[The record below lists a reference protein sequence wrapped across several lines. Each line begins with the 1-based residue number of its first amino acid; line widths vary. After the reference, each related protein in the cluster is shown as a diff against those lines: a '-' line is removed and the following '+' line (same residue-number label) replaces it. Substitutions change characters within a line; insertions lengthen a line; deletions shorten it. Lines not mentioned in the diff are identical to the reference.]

1 MLYWVMLQL
10 GSRVVSVQMHTR
22 DAFEAI
28 EDRSLDLERNEK
40 QN

>member
-1 MLYWVMLQL
+1 MQL

-28 EDRSLDLERNEK
+28 EDRSLGSREK
-40 QN
+40 WKAELK